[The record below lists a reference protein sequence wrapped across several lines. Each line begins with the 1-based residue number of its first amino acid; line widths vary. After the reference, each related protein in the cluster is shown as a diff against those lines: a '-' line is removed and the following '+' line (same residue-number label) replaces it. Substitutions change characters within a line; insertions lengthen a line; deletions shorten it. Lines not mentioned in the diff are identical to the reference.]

1 MRIKKKKLNLKKKI
15 SILMISSSSVIG
27 GGTKHM
33 FSLGNNLGS
42 EFKVFYAIPENTNF
56 VRFLNPGN
64 HIFISERKLTFKDIF
79 NLNKF
84 LIENSIDI
92 VHAHGKGA
100 GAIARILLIFKKK
113 PLIYTF
119 HGIHLKCH
127 NPLKRFF
134 YILYEY
140 LLGGLDSKKVLVSN
154 SEKKYAELERIY
166 LGDKSIIINNGVSN
180 KLKKGS
186 LEIVEKYRNKLQS
199 SKTNIVS
206 LCRFVSQKN
215 IMEIVKI
222 ARLVPDL
229 NFIII
234 GDGPLF
240 RDIKLF
246 IKDIKIKNVNLLG
259 EKKNIFKYLY
269 LSDIYLSTSLYEG
282 LPISILEAMSIG
294 LPIVASNVIGNSD
307 TIVNGKSGFLYEL
320 HNVDS
325 AANYLRMLAGSKD
338 LRRKLGESAFIRQRR
353 YFSKD
358 LMISKYD
365 EMYRKEL
372 I

>member
-154 SEKKYAELERIY
+154 SEKKYA
-166 LGDKSIIINNGVSN
+166 
-180 KLKKGS
+180 LKN
-186 LEIVEKYRNKLQS
+186 IVETARKYQDDES
-199 SKTNIVS
+199 VIIGVIDGDDS
-206 LCRFVSQKN
+206 LCN
-215 IMEIVKI
+215 
-222 ARLVPDL
+222 PDA
-229 NFIII
+229 
-234 GDGPLF
+234 
-240 RDIKLF
+240 
-246 IKDIKIKNVNLLG
+246 V
-259 EKKNIFKYLY
+259 
-269 LSDIYLSTSLYEG
+269 G
-282 LPISILEAMSIG
+282 LRHA
-294 LPIVASNVIGNSD
+294 
-307 TIVNGKSGFLYEL
+307 
-320 HNVDS
+320 
-325 AANYLRMLAGSKD
+325 
-338 LRRKLGESAFIRQRR
+338 RQRQHHVR
-353 YFSKD
+353 A
-358 LMISKYD
+358 L
-365 EMYRKEL
+365 L
-372 I
+372 A